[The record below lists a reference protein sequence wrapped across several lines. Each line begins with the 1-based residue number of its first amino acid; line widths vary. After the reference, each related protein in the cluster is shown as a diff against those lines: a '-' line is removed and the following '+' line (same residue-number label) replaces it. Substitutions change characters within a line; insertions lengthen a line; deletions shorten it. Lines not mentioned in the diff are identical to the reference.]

1 MKAFRTTP
9 EDQLALPVT
18 LAEVKEQLNF
28 DPDDDTR
35 DEILTELVRAA
46 VSEVE
51 SFTGLQLMPAL
62 YDIKLSVFV
71 SKLMVSVAPVVGV
84 TAIKYKNESNQE
96 ITLNSD
102 QYTIEV
108 IGMDAFIHIKQ
119 QDVQLSQDVAFP
131 VTITVM
137 AGFSGAGNQADQR
150 AAVPSRA
157 KRSILLK
164 VASWF
169 EKRED
174 HYSPGM
180 MKSSDLLLVPI
191 CRNWP

>member
-1 MKAFRTTP
+1 MKVIRTTP

-35 DEILTELVRAA
+35 DEILTELVRAG

-62 YDIKLSVFV
+62 YEIKMSVFV
-71 SKLMVSVAPVVGV
+71 SKVMVPVAPVVGV
-84 TAIKYKNESNQE
+84 TSITYKNAANQE
-96 ITLNSD
+96 VTLAND
-102 QYTIEV
+102 QYTVEALGTDTI
-108 IGMDAFIHIKQ
+108 IHIKPQ
-119 QDVQLSQDVAFP
+119 QVALSEDVGFP
-131 VTITVM
+131 VSINVM
-137 AGFSGAGNQADQR
+137 AGFSGAGDEATQR

-174 HYSPGM
+174 H
-180 MKSSDLLLVPI
+180 
-191 CRNWP
+191 